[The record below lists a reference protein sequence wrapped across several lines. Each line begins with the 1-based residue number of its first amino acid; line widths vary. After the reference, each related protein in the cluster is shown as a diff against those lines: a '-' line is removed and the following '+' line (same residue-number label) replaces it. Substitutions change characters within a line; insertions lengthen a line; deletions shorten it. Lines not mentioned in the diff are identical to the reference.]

1 MTRLGRP
8 GRRRL
13 GGLAL
18 GALAAL
24 TVATVRAQEPALDG
38 VGSGVGGFSAGDW
51 FNLGWR
57 LVLVVGVIWGA
68 VWVMRWYVQR
78 MNGSAAA
85 AGRQVQIIETRAIGP
100 NRSLQLVRLGGR
112 AVLLGVTPDRINSL
126 IEIDDPEEV
135 ERLAE
140 ASAAT
145 QARPRP
151 VAGVYGVF
159 SLIGAAFSMPAR
171 LRERRRLAS
180 AVGAL
185 EAASESPPARQRTP
199 RPEAGPRR
207 PERSPATSPLVGEGG
222 GEGLRHPAPDL
233 TPLAAQQLQAR
244 AGYGSGTRAERIA
257 ELQRAIARARQES
270 PR

>member
-8 GRRRL
+8 AMRRMA
-13 GGLAL
+13 GLAF

-24 TVATVRAQEPALDG
+24 TVEAVRAQEPPLEG
-38 VGSGVGGFSAGDW
+38 VGSGVGGFSASDW

-57 LVLVVGVIWGA
+57 LLLVVGVIWAA

-78 MNGSAAA
+78 TNGSAAS
-85 AGRQVQIIETRAIGP
+85 AGRQVQIIETRTIGP

-126 IEIDDPEEV
+126 LEIDDPDEV

-140 ASAAT
+140 AAAT
-145 QARPRP
+145 PQARPRP
-151 VAGVYGVF
+151 VAGVLGVF
-159 SLIGAAFSMPAR
+159 SLLTSLLSVPAR
-171 LRERRRLAS
+171 LRERRRLA
-180 AVGAL
+180 
-185 EAASESPPARQRTP
+185 AASAQARDAEASFETSPPRAPRAGTARRSE
-199 RPEAGPRR
+199 RANEASMLAG
-207 PERSPATSPLVGEGG
+207 
-222 GEGLRHPAPDL
+222 PAPDL

-244 AGYGSGTRAERIA
+244 AGYGGTRAERIA

>member
-1 MTRLGRP
+1 MTHIGRS
-8 GRRRL
+8 GLRRIS
-13 GGLAL
+13 GLAL

-24 TVATVRAQEPALDG
+24 TVGTVGAQEPALDG

-126 IEIDDPEEV
+126 LEIDDPEEV

-145 QARPRP
+145 QTRPRP
-151 VAGVYGVF
+151 VAGVFGVF
-159 SLIGAAFSMPAR
+159 GLLGAALSMPAR
-171 LRERRRLAS
+171 LRERRRLS
-180 AVGAL
+180 AAV
-185 EAASESPPARQRTP
+185 AAHESAPDAPPVRQRAP
-199 RPEAGPRR
+199 RPEAAPRLA
-207 PERSPATSPLVGEGG
+207 ERSGEAAM
-222 GEGLRHPAPDL
+222 PAPADL

>member
-1 MTRLGRP
+1 MTRIGRP
-8 GRRRL
+8 ALRRVS
-13 GGLAL
+13 GLAL

-24 TVATVRAQEPALDG
+24 TVGTVRAQEPALDG
-38 VGSGVGGFSAGDW
+38 VGSGVGGFSAADW

-57 LVLVVGVIWGA
+57 LVIVVGVIWGA
-68 VWVMRWYVQR
+68 VSVMRWYVQR
-78 MNGSAAA
+78 MNGSAAS

-140 ASAAT
+140 AASST
-145 QARPRP
+145 QSRPRP
-151 VAGVYGVF
+151 VAGVFGVF
-159 SLIGAAFSMPAR
+159 GLLMSLVSMPAR
-171 LRERRRLAS
+171 LRGRRRLAA
-180 AVGAL
+180 AV
-185 EAASESPPARQRTP
+185 ASNGVPPETPAARQRAP
-199 RPEAGPRR
+199 RADAASRR
-207 PERSPATSPLVGEGG
+207 SERTAEVSIPAV
-222 GEGLRHPAPDL
+222 AADL
-233 TPLAAQQLQAR
+233 TPLASQQSQAR
-244 AGYGSGTRAERIA
+244 AGYGGSTRAERIA